1 MKVYEYLAEVL
12 ANNAI
17 EVEDINSISVVYLKI
32 GNKFNHT
39 SWKLV
44 HKELI
49 MEEGAAINPM
59 YLEELDDDINTIYRV
74 VDSNGEEL
82 VMNIGVKLCNGD
94 IFCSLYCTNPRLT
107 PMIPMD

>member
-17 EVEDINSISVVYLKI
+17 DVEEINSISIVYLKI

-39 SWKLV
+39 SWRIV
-44 HKELI
+44 RKELSTDSVP
-49 MEEGAAINPM
+49 INPM
-59 YLEELDDDINTIYRV
+59 HIEVWDDDINTIYRV